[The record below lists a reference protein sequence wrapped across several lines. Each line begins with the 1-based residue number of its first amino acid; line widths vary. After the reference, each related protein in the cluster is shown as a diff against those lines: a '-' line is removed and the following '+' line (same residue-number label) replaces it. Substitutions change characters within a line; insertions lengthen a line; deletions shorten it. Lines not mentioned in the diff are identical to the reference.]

1 MQIYDVL
8 RVKIN
13 IYSQCFLPGVEER
26 VECIVELSALSIVV
40 GLGIEVAEHSD
51 VVLDVV

>member
-13 IYSQCFLPGVEER
+13 IYSQYFLPGVEEG
-26 VECIVELSALSIVV
+26 VK
-40 GLGIEVAEHSD
+40 GLV
-51 VVLDVV
+51 